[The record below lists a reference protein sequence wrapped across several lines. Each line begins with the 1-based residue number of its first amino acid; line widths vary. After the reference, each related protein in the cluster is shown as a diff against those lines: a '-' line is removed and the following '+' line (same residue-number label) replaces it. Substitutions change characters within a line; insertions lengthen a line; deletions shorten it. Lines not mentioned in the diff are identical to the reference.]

1 MKRLILLFAVM
12 LLLVFSFYSFFSFDY
27 VGNAETVVSL
37 SNVGRILE
45 VFVSNDETLYIL
57 SDFDKN
63 YKIISVDKY
72 KEITENILDISVE
85 ESTYAFCNKKFY
97 FFINQYDSNMRNN
110 NILIQSYDCETKI
123 QKSKVI
129 NNEEITTLSTFAVDK
144 NNNYYILTEDNSL
157 KVFSKSCELIY
168 SEKLNYRVYNMTV
181 SRDGSIVF
189 ISGSDGLLLTNG
201 SDSVMIDIFSKRIIP
216 ECRNCFSDGCGSVYI
231 YNDLRVEELSGGF
244 DFSNGIAVT
253 DNFKCGLKNGCITAV
268 CDDGEF
274 SLEYAPSNTMFRSQ
288 GNTCVCVIPDE
299 NQISL
304 RFIDMSDI
312 EDVKNKIETNKEDTE
327 VFSSKTVSSDIKPVE
342 EIPYLLDNNNFII
355 SGIETGTT
363 AAQFK
368 KNMKNNTIGK
378 DIKVYSADGTLK
390 TSGNIGTGMTF
401 EYDCNVADF
410 NGRYT
415 IIVYGDVSSEGNIN
429 QNDKKILTQ
438 HLLGKSTLKGSFA
451 QAADVNGDGKT
462 DLKDLAALDE
472 YIQGQYV
479 INQKR

>member
-189 ISGSDGLLLTNG
+189 ISGSDGLFLHF
-201 SDSVMIDIFSKRIIP
+201 SRSVS
-216 ECRNCFSDGCGSVYI
+216 
-231 YNDLRVEELSGGF
+231 
-244 DFSNGIAVT
+244 
-253 DNFKCGLKNGCITAV
+253 
-268 CDDGEF
+268 
-274 SLEYAPSNTMFRSQ
+274 
-288 GNTCVCVIPDE
+288 
-299 NQISL
+299 
-304 RFIDMSDI
+304 
-312 EDVKNKIETNKEDTE
+312 
-327 VFSSKTVSSDIKPVE
+327 
-342 EIPYLLDNNNFII
+342 
-355 SGIETGTT
+355 
-363 AAQFK
+363 
-368 KNMKNNTIGK
+368 
-378 DIKVYSADGTLK
+378 
-390 TSGNIGTGMTF
+390 
-401 EYDCNVADF
+401 
-410 NGRYT
+410 
-415 IIVYGDVSSEGNIN
+415 
-429 QNDKKILTQ
+429 
-438 HLLGKSTLKGSFA
+438 
-451 QAADVNGDGKT
+451 
-462 DLKDLAALDE
+462 
-472 YIQGQYV
+472 
-479 INQKR
+479 